1 MSLVATD
8 KTVITFRVN
17 RDEIRD
23 ALRRA
28 AADDMRSVTT
38 LLEMI
43 VGEWLEARGYLK
55 PEKPGGKRGK

>member
-1 MSLVATD
+1 MSIVSTD
-8 KTVITFRVN
+8 KSVITFRVN

-23 ALRRA
+23 ALKRA

-55 PEKPGGKRGK
+55 PGKPGGKRSK